1 MMRRARPRGPIAGR
15 GVSLFGGRST
25 SFAIRPAPFGA
36 GVRFR
41 RVDLPGRPEVAAHI
55 RALSSVPVHPV
66 FARVPARCTTLES
79 GEVRVSVTEHILAA
93 IAGMGIT
100 DAEIE
105 VDGPEMPI
113 FDGSAG
119 IFAAQLRAMG
129 REEGD
134 EVPVRVLRDE
144 VRVREGGAEI
154 VASPRA
160 EPGCTFRY
168 ELDYGANP
176 AIPAQSASWVSP
188 GADTFAREVAPART
202 FCLEEEARQML
213 GAGLFGH
220 LEPGDMLVLGRFGPI
235 DNELRYDDEP
245 ARHKLLDLIGDLA
258 LAGPVQCDIVAR
270 RSGHALNHRMAR
282 ALAGEA

>member
-15 GVSLFGGRST
+15 GVSLFGGRPT
-25 SFAIRPAPFGA
+25 SFAIRPAEFGA

-41 RVDLPGRPEVAAHI
+41 RVDLAGRPEIPAHI
-55 RALSSVPVHPV
+55 AALSNAPVHPV
-66 FARVPARCTTLES
+66 FTHAPARCTTLEA
-79 GEVRVSVTEHILAA
+79 GDARVSVTEHVLAA
-93 IAGMGIT
+93 LAGMGIT

-129 REEGD
+129 REEGAD
-134 EVPVRVLRDE
+134 LTPVTLRNE
-144 VRVREGGAEI
+144 VRVRDGEAEI
-154 VASPRA
+154 MATPRST
-160 EPGCTFRY
+160 PGCSYRY
-168 ELDYGANP
+168 ELDYGAHP
-176 AIPAQSASWVSP
+176 AIPAQSAAWTGP
-188 GADTFAREVAPART
+188 GPDTFAREVAPART
-202 FCLEEEARQML
+202 FCLEEDARQML

-245 ARHKLLDLIGDLA
+245 ARHKLLDLVGDLA
-258 LAGPVQCDIVAR
+258 LAGPIQCDIVAR

-282 ALAGEA
+282 ALAGAG